1 MNLSFITQATFIS
14 ILRCLKVFSRAL
26 NVDGI
31 GSRRLDTYI
40 SMLESSIGIRRFSYT
55 QQLDIMRGLSEG
67 VKDIIYAYYTNI
79 HQNNL
84 SIIVPQIG
92 MENMLAKYQKVWD
105 NDARNMPENVLRI
118 SELFF
123 RDLIATTFGL
133 QHLDNFIG
141 NIISTLESQQDLL
154 DHDTLDLLM
163 TYNPKMAISLIHDPN
178 PATNNLIHLGNKGY
192 NLMVLAG
199 EQKPVPPAFVI
210 TTEVFRCRSALQ
222 RFGRAREEFM
232 RRMRRAITEVENRA
246 GLVFGSTE
254 RPLLLSVRS
263 GSAISMPGIMSTIHN
278 VDFNKEL
285 VKEYVSQIGR
295 AHV

>member
-1 MNLSFITQATFIS
+1 
-14 ILRCLKVFSRAL
+14 
-26 NVDGI
+26 
-31 GSRRLDTYI
+31 
-40 SMLESSIGIRRFSYT
+40 
-55 QQLDIMRGLSEG
+55 MRGLSEG

-105 NDARNMPENVLRI
+105 SDARNMPENVLRI
-118 SELFF
+118 SEIFF

-222 RFGRAREEFM
+222 RFGRAREE
-232 RRMRRAITEVENRA
+232 
-246 GLVFGSTE
+246 
-254 RPLLLSVRS
+254 
-263 GSAISMPGIMSTIHN
+263 
-278 VDFNKEL
+278 
-285 VKEYVSQIGR
+285 
-295 AHV
+295 

>member
-1 MNLSFITQATFIS
+1 
-14 ILRCLKVFSRAL
+14 
-26 NVDGI
+26 
-31 GSRRLDTYI
+31 
-40 SMLESSIGIRRFSYT
+40 
-55 QQLDIMRGLSEG
+55 
-67 VKDIIYAYYTNI
+67 
-79 HQNNL
+79 
-84 SIIVPQIG
+84 
-92 MENMLAKYQKVWD
+92 
-105 NDARNMPENVLRI
+105 MPENILRI
-118 SELFF
+118 SEIFF

-232 RRMRRAITEVENRA
+232 RWMRRAITEVENRA

-254 RPLLLSVRS
+254 RPLFLCSLE
-263 GSAISMPGIMSTIHN
+263 T
-278 VDFNKEL
+278 
-285 VKEYVSQIGR
+285 
-295 AHV
+295 